1 MYWFIKTIHVRL
13 NSSELEESLYNRQLD
28 IHIRRLTVIKTR
40 NVLYCLLVDSVHI
53 DLIYIF
59 SIYSYIHYHIPLI
72 HYLKACN

>member
-28 IHIRRLTVIKTR
+28 IHIGRLTVIKTR

-59 SIYSYIHYHIPLI
+59 FHLLIYTLSH
-72 HYLKACN
+72 NT

>member
-28 IHIRRLTVIKTR
+28 ILIGRLTVIKTR

-59 SIYSYIHYHIPLI
+59 SIYSYIHYHII
-72 HYLKACN
+72 HNSKACN

>member
-13 NSSELEESLYNRQLD
+13 SSSELEESLYNRQLD
-28 IHIRRLTVIKTR
+28 ILIGRLTVIKTR

-59 SIYSYIHYHIPLI
+59 SIYSYIHYHII

>member
-28 IHIRRLTVIKTR
+28 ILIGRLTVIKTR

-59 SIYSYIHYHIPLI
+59 SIYSYIHYHII
-72 HYLKACN
+72 HHLKACN

>member
-1 MYWFIKTIHVRL
+1 MYWFIKTIRVRL
-13 NSSELEESLYNRQLD
+13 NSKELEESLYNRQLD
-28 IHIRRLTVIKTR
+28 ILIGRLTVIKTR

-59 SIYSYIHYHIPLI
+59 FIYSYIHYHII

>member
-13 NSSELEESLYNRQLD
+13 SSSELEESLYNRQLD
-28 IHIRRLTVIKTR
+28 ILIGRLTVIKTR

-59 SIYSYIHYHIPLI
+59 SIYSYIHYHII
-72 HYLKACN
+72 HYLKACS

>member
-13 NSSELEESLYNRQLD
+13 SSSELEESLYNRQLD
-28 IHIRRLTVIKTR
+28 ILIGRLTVIKTR

-59 SIYSYIHYHIPLI
+59 FIYSYIHYHII
-72 HYLKACN
+72 HYLKACS

>member
-28 IHIRRLTVIKTR
+28 IHIGRLTVIKTR

-59 SIYSYIHYHIPLI
+59 FIYSYIHYHII
-72 HYLKACN
+72 HNSKACN

>member
-28 IHIRRLTVIKTR
+28 ILIGRLTVIKTR

-53 DLIYIF
+53 DLHDIYF
-59 SIYSYIHYHIPLI
+59 FHLLIYTLSHNTLFKS
-72 HYLKACN
+72 L

>member
-28 IHIRRLTVIKTR
+28 ILIGRLTVIKTR

-59 SIYSYIHYHIPLI
+59 SINSHIHYYMIY
-72 HYLKACN
+72 YLKACN